1 MILNLAAPDG
11 GKREIAIGNRLF
23 GLLQSVATEE
33 AA

>member
-11 GKREIAIGNRLF
+11 GEPAIAIGNSLL
-23 GLLQSVATEE
+23 GLLQSVATVE